1 MPREFH
7 KMLPQCDGPKLHA
20 FSKRAVDVQFV
31 RLLSDNEQEGQSHVF
46 EVSIDGMRYA
56 LKVVGAISCS
66 CLGWA
71 DATHSSNSMTWSL
84 LQTA

>member
-1 MPREFH
+1 MSKDFD

-20 FSKRAVDVQFV
+20 FSKRAVDVEFV
-31 RLLSDNEQEGQSHVF
+31 RLLSDNEQDGQSHVF

-56 LKVVGAISCS
+56 LKVVGAMFCFYP
-66 CLGWA
+66 GWA

>member
-1 MPREFH
+1 MSKDFD

-20 FSKRAVDVQFV
+20 FSKRAVDVEFV
-31 RLLSDNEQEGQSHVF
+31 CLLSDNEQEGQSHVF
-46 EVSIDGMRYA
+46 EIRIEGVRYA

-71 DATHSSNSMTWSL
+71 DATNSSNSMTWSL
-84 LQTA
+84 L